1 MAGYVCD
8 GDVCAMRTPVVAASS
23 PVAPAEGAAGAAS
36 AASGLDAAS
45 AVSAASGLDA
55 LTAAH
60 RVLVLHY
67 AK

>member
-36 AASGLDAAS
+36 AASGLDAAGAAS
-45 AVSAASGLDA
+45 ASGLDA

>member
-23 PVAPAEGAAGAAS
+23 PVAPAEGAACAA
-36 AASGLDAAS
+36 
-45 AVSAASGLDA
+45 SAASGLDA

>member
-36 AASGLDAAS
+36 AASGLDA
-45 AVSAASGLDA
+45 